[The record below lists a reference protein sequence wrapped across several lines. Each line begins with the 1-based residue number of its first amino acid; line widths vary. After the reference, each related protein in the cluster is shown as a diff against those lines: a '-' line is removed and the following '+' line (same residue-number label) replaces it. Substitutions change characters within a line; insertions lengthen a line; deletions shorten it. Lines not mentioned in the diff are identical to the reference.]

1 MTGQCFSVHDASP
14 QRLAE
19 MALSFF
25 FQMHKSQQNKH
36 TKK

>member
-25 FQMHKSQQNKH
+25 FSNAQIT
-36 TKK
+36 TK